1 MIDSKGLITKDRGDK
16 LAEHKIFFARSDN
29 DGKQYQKLSET
40 IDYVKPAILIGLSG
54 KKGIFT
60 PKILRSMA
68 KYNQKPVIFALSNP
82 QTKAECSFSLVM
94 KYTDNQ
100 AIFAS
105 GTGFPDYVANG
116 RTYKNN
122 QANNMYIFP
131 GLELGVLLVKT
142 KTINDSLV
150 YTAAKNLAESLSETE
165 KKENLLYPD
174 LTKLQ
179 IVSKRISSIIQQT
192 FKVNY

>member
-1 MIDSKGLITKDRGDK
+1 
-16 LAEHKIFFARSDN
+16 
-29 DGKQYQKLSET
+29 
-40 IDYVKPAILIGLSG
+40 
-54 KKGIFT
+54 
-60 PKILRSMA
+60 
-68 KYNQKPVIFALSNP
+68 
-82 QTKAECSFSLVM
+82 M

-116 RTYKNN
+116 RAYKNN

-150 YTAAKNLAESLSETE
+150 YTAAKNLAESLNEAE
-165 KKENLLYPD
+165 KKENLLYPN

-192 FKVNY
+192 FKVKS